1 MKRGVP
7 IWLFDSPPVKDG
19 ALPCVGCRLG
29 LFLYGDSGRGRDG
42 LAFGLN
48 TGLGGRAPGP
58 TDCEK
63 FGFGRGGETELP
75 SRPLMKDGVVGV
87 GGNVSAEGVGDARR
101 AARWIG
107 KNMPDPDMEVVK

>member
-1 MKRGVP
+1 M
-7 IWLFDSPPVKDG
+7 
-19 ALPCVGCRLG
+19 G

-42 LAFGLN
+42 LDFGLN

-63 FGFGRGGETELP
+63 LGLARGGDMEWP
-75 SRPLMKDGVVGV
+75 SWKDGVVGV
-87 GGNVSAEGVGDARR
+87 GGKVSADGVGDARR

-107 KNMPDPDMEVVK
+107 KKMPDPDTEVVKYRILVSS